1 MRTAGIAI
9 VCALAA
15 LVLGIFLGGHPELL
29 PGGLRDAFVE
39 EDRALR
45 AEIIDKIEDNFYKP
59 VDEERLDDA
68 SLKGIVDSLEDPY
81 SHYLTPTEAR
91 AVRESISGEFEGVGM
106 TVEEDRRGLRVLSV
120 FDESPAKRAGIAK
133 GDLILAVNGRSIAG
147 VNSEVATGRIKGPAG
162 SEVRLE
168 VFSPGAEDT
177 RTVKVEREKIDV
189 PVAEGRVVERGGRK
203 VGVVELLGFSSGAHG
218 ALRREIDEL
227 TERGVDRLVLD
238 LRGNG
243 GGLLSEAVLVSS
255 VFVEDGEIVSV
266 RGRSRPERS
275 EDAQGD
281 AIDEDIPVV
290 VLVDGGSAS
299 ASEIVAGA
307 LRDRGRA
314 KLVGTNTF
322 GKGLVQEVE
331 PLSNGGYLDL
341 TVANY
346 YLPGGKTIGED
357 GLKPERAGE
366 GRSAD
371 PSATRPCPWRSTP
384 CSSSPGEPAG
394 RARRARAAPP
404 RPAARGGARA
414 ARALPR
420 GRAAVRPRPAHG
432 GRARWGGRGR
442 PRAGRRRKAR
452 RAGGASARPARRG
465 ARRARGPDARPRAAP
480 LLRARRRG
488 RGRGGA
494 EEPYAADA
502 RVDLTALPTFTIDP
516 DDARDFDDAISARRE
531 DGHVRVWVH
540 IADVTAYL
548 RPGGPLEREAYRRG
562 TSVYV
567 PGAVEPM
574 LPEVLSNRA
583 CSLRPDE
590 DKLAVT
596 VEMEVH
602 GTEVRSVSFHRAR
615 VRSDRRLTYRE
626 VDEIFAGR
634 ARAEEPW
641 AGAARGGT
649 GGRPRPAGAA
659 RLARAGRSR
668 ARLRRST
675 PRATWPP
682 CATSS
687 RASRTA

>member
-45 AEIIDKIEDNFYKP
+45 AELIDKIEDNFYKP

-120 FDESPAKRAGIAK
+120 FDESPAKRVGIAK
-133 GDLILAVNGRSIAG
+133 GDLIIAVNGRSIAG

-168 VFSPGAEDT
+168 LFSPGDEDT

-227 TERGVDRLVLD
+227 TEDGVDRLVLD

-346 YLPGGKTIGED
+346 YLPGGKTIGQD
-357 GLKPERAGE
+357 GLKPGVRAKDDPQTERDE
-366 GRSAD
+366 
-371 PSATRPCPWRSTP
+371 
-384 CSSSPGEPAG
+384 
-394 RARRARAAPP
+394 
-404 RPAARGGARA
+404 
-414 ARALPR
+414 ALPV
-420 GRAAVRPRPAHG
+420 ALDTLLEQPR
-432 GRARWGGRGR
+432 
-442 PRAGRRRKAR
+442 
-452 RAGGASARPARRG
+452 
-465 ARRARGPDARPRAAP
+465 
-480 LLRARRRG
+480 
-488 RGRGGA
+488 
-494 EEPYAADA
+494 
-502 RVDLTALPTFTIDP
+502 
-516 DDARDFDDAISARRE
+516 
-531 DGHVRVWVH
+531 
-540 IADVTAYL
+540 
-548 RPGGPLEREAYRRG
+548 
-562 TSVYV
+562 
-567 PGAVEPM
+567 
-574 LPEVLSNRA
+574 
-583 CSLRPDE
+583 
-590 DKLAVT
+590 
-596 VEMEVH
+596 
-602 GTEVRSVSFHRAR
+602 
-615 VRSDRRLTYRE
+615 
-626 VDEIFAGR
+626 
-634 ARAEEPW
+634 
-641 AGAARGGT
+641 
-649 GGRPRPAGAA
+649 
-659 RLARAGRSR
+659 
-668 ARLRRST
+668 
-675 PRATWPP
+675 
-682 CATSS
+682 
-687 RASRTA
+687 